1 MRQIFL
7 AGGALSY
14 VGPAAWSIA
23 PTGGPAIGDLLR
35 AGYPGLGF
43 LFQPGSLPLLPVAA
57 TIAAMAPMFALALP
71 FSPPPEHGLLAS
83 AGWLRRHGHQSL
95 KKMGKDLGS
104 IVVKGNRFETDYG
117 MGAVWEMPTVNLRL
131 ADGAAVETS
140 QDLWGEFLNGLT
152 AAVETSTI
160 ATRIDP
166 ASLIGQIER
175 YSPMKLNKT
184 AHNNALAI
192 AAWLRNSVQSRHL
205 IERRHFLTMTAEDEA
220 TFDDSLIEIEDGLGE
235 LGFRTDLIQRLE
247 GDELRHVIQRTWSS
261 KTSTTKTLRPIDDLF
276 VASDCLYS
284 DGEWHIVMALG
295 KWQRIIR
302 DNALAALID
311 GAYEVDVI
319 QHIVPIEAD
328 SILDTLERRC
338 DAMKATSPNRKRSL
352 AIDDL
357 EAFIGSLE
365 SGEESPFEVSIYLH
379 VHGADKKQVKQDAR
393 SVIKRVRRTGARAHS
408 LRWEQAQALQAA
420 APIGINQ
427 LDRRAHRVDTS
438 SVKRQYPWSASSMWM
453 EGAVPLGETID
464 SRRPVGWSPWARP
477 MIANGLLAGYMVSGG
492 GKGFTW
498 KVWSSRALFAGV
510 TQEFFGFDQAAEDD
524 KMGEYGRWAE
534 YCGIEYRH
542 VTSVA
547 DFPAALADLDN
558 YRWLGPGIEWNI
570 AKLPLVDRPRFM
582 AEVKD
587 ALFKR
592 SAQHPARRQWAVDEL
607 WSFVK
612 ISTDM
617 GIDPH
622 WIAMCL
628 AAIEDLVRTG
638 RHLQLGG
645 AFWTQRAKDSIDVP
659 LMQILLG
666 MASTQI
672 FGMQT
677 SSEISDIAPRLHW
690 TPADVSAI
698 KKFSPGQMIV
708 QAGPWKVAC
717 RVTASDAEYAM
728 ANTDGRPSRLA
739 TTPSSEELD
748 DDA

>member
-14 VGPAAWSIA
+14 VGPAAWGIA
-23 PTGGPAIGDLLR
+23 PVGGPALGDLLR

-43 LFQPGSLPLLPVAA
+43 LFQPGSLPLIPLAA
-57 TIAAMAPMFALALP
+57 CLAAMTPMFALALP
-71 FSPPPEHGLLAS
+71 FSPPPEHGAIASLAW
-83 AGWLRRHGHQSL
+83 ARKHGRQSI
-95 KKMGKDLGS
+95 KQVGKDLGS
-104 IVVKGNRFETDYG
+104 IVVNGNRFETDFG
-117 MGAVWEMPTVNLRL
+117 IGAIWEMPTANLRL

-152 AAVETSTI
+152 GAVQTSTI

-166 ASLIGQIER
+166 DTLIGQIER
-175 YSPMKLNKT
+175 YSPMKINRE
-184 AHNNALAI
+184 AHDNALAI
-192 AAWLRNSVQSRHL
+192 AAWLRSSVTNRHL
-205 IERRHFLTMTAEDEA
+205 IERRHFLTMMAEDEN

-247 GDELRHVIQRTWSS
+247 GDELNRVIQRTWSPRM
-261 KTSTTKTLRPIDDLF
+261 TEAKTLRPVDDLF

-284 DGEWHIVMALG
+284 DGEWHIIMALG

-302 DNALAALID
+302 DNALASLID

-319 QHIVPIEAD
+319 QHIVPIESD

-338 DAMKATSPNRKRSL
+338 DAMKATSPDRKRSL
-352 AIDDL
+352 AITDL
-357 EAFIGSLE
+357 EEFISSLE

-379 VHGADKKQVKQDAR
+379 VHGTDKKKVQQDAR
-393 SVIKRVRRTGARAHS
+393 SVIKRVRRSGARAHS
-408 LRWEQAQALQAA
+408 LRWEQAQALQAV
-420 APIGINQ
+420 APIGVNQ
-427 LDRRAHRVDTS
+427 LDRRGHRVDTS
-438 SVKRQYPWSASSMWM
+438 SVKRQYPWSASVMWP
-453 EGAVPLGETID
+453 EGSVPLGETID
-464 SRRPVGWSPWARP
+464 SRRPVGWTPWRRP
-477 MIANGLLAGYMVSGG
+477 MIANALLAGYMTSGG

-498 KVWSSRALFAGV
+498 KVWSSRALFMGV
-510 TQEFFGFDQAAEDD
+510 TQEFFGFDQAPEDSL
-524 KMGEYGRWAE
+524 MGEYGRWAK

-542 VTSVA
+542 VTAVS
-547 DFPAALADLDN
+547 DFPAALADLNN

-570 AKLPLVDRPRFM
+570 AKLPIADRPQFM
-582 AEVKD
+582 AEVKE

-592 SAQHPARRQWAVDEL
+592 SAEHPARRQWAIDEL

-628 AAIEDLVRTG
+628 ASIEDLVRTG

-666 MASTQI
+666 TASTQI

-677 SSEISDIAPRLHW
+677 SSEITDIAPKLHW
-690 TPADVSAI
+690 TPADVTAI
-698 KKFSPGQMIV
+698 KKFSPGQMIIN
-708 QAGPWKVAC
+708 AGPWKVAC
-717 RVTASDAEYAM
+717 RVTASPDEYNM
-728 ANTDGRPSRLA
+728 ANTDGRPSRID
-739 TTPSSEELD
+739 TQPSDEPA